1 MPLQRP
7 PWVVKDI
14 ADILGLDDES
24 VKQMIV
30 PDLESQNIESRLRT
44 HLQDFLGLS
53 QAAKD
58 FTSRYLAL
66 RFPSLTNTPSSVP
79 STQLTPNADL
89 LKSKAKAK
97 TPTLVSAPTAGSSS
111 GINTKEFEAAFG
123 PGGKIYMKNRDA
135 DDISLQIGR
144 SSQAGASR
152 SGSNTPIPR
161 QRQGGAISV
170 NIVEKPKAA
179 AGVATGKGKGKVEKI
194 WDVPKSKEVK
204 KIEAIIASLRSI
216 QESGPKSGEGY
227 NCFCQARLHTLSPYT
242 PICQTCGLI
251 ICTLHAPH
259 LPCPSCAHPLYNA
272 AQLSRLILK
281 VETDLENQLEKERM
295 EELGRERERQE
306 MLLAESGGGQF
317 PSLTAGSASATGTN
331 NVPLGGARKVIS
343 IGAKDKEK
351 GRAMV
356 TATTYRN
363 WSSTS
368 SRRPKTPPP
377 ENIMPRP
384 RSIPVD
390 QNKAEKELT
399 KVLNWRKEEGRP
411 WGNMKAEKRGDAMKY
426 VGVDVIAMRHVDEN
440 TIGRRRKGKLKTG
453 EAGRIVPGAQ
463 TKA

>member
-1 MPLQRP
+1 MPPQRP
-7 PWVVKDI
+7 PWVVRDI
-14 ADILGLDDES
+14 ANILGLDDES

-44 HLQDFLGLS
+44 HLQDFLGPS

-79 STQLTPNADL
+79 NTQLTLDVDI

-97 TPTLVSAPTAGSSS
+97 TPALVTTPTTGSSS
-111 GINTKEFEAAFG
+111 GISTKEFEAAFG
-123 PGGKIYMKNRDA
+123 PGGKVYIKNRDA
-135 DDISLQIGR
+135 DDTSFQIGR
-144 SSQAGASR
+144 SSQPGMSR
-152 SGSNTPIPR
+152 SGSNTSLSR

-170 NIVEKPKAA
+170 NIMERPKSSG
-179 AGVATGKGKGKVEKI
+179 GVASGKGKGKIEKI

-216 QESGPKSGEGY
+216 QESGPKPGEGY
-227 NCFCQARLHTLSPYT
+227 NCFCQARMHPLSPYT
-242 PICQTCGLI
+242 PICQTCALI
-251 ICTLHAPH
+251 ICALHAPH
-259 LPCPSCAHPLYNA
+259 LPCPSCAQPLYNP

-281 VETDLENQLEKERM
+281 VETDLEDQIEKERM
-295 EELGRERERQE
+295 EELERQRERQE
-306 MLLAESGGGQF
+306 MLQAESGGGQF

-343 IGAKDKEK
+343 IGAKDKGK

-356 TATTYRN
+356 TTTTYRTG
-363 WSSTS
+363 SSAPS
-368 SRRPKTPPP
+368 PRPKTPPP

-390 QNKAEKELT
+390 QIKAEKELT
-399 KVLNWRKEEGRP
+399 KVLNWRKEEGKP
-411 WGNMKAEKRGDAMKY
+411 WGDMKAEKRGDKMKY
-426 VGVDVIAMRHVDEN
+426 VGVDVIVMSQVNEN
-440 TIGRRRKGKLKTG
+440 TMGRRRKGKLKTG
-453 EAGRIVPGAQ
+453 EAGRVVPGAQ